1 MKENLF
7 DVLIYLF
14 ENYMD
19 NEDNEDDKVPD
30 IDSLKGELTEV
41 GFHDSD
47 INKALGWLESL
58 AEHKPLGAAVSTAT
72 AFRIFSSAEIARLDS
87 ECRGLLFFLEQSGI
101 LSASNREMVLDRLMA
116 LDTEE
121 ISFEQLKWVVLMV
134 LFSQPDE
141 DDAYARMEDFV
152 YDTVPIYLH

>member
-19 NEDNEDDKVPD
+19 SEEERVPD
-30 IDSLKGELTEV
+30 IDSIKGELIEA
-41 GFHDSD
+41 GFNDLE

-58 AEHKPLGAAVSTAT
+58 SEHKPLEADVSTAT
-72 AFRIFSSAEIARLDS
+72 AFRIFSSAEMARLDT

-101 LSASNREMVLDRLMA
+101 LGAANREMVLDRLMA
-116 LDTEE
+116 LDAEE
-121 ISFEQLKWVVLMV
+121 VSLEELKWVVLMV

-141 DDAYARMEDFV
+141 DNAYARMEDFV
-152 YDTVPIYLH
+152 YDTIPLYLH

>member
-19 NEDNEDDKVPD
+19 SEDEAVPD
-30 IDSLKGELTEV
+30 FDVLTGELLEA
-41 GFHDSD
+41 GFHKPE
-47 INKALGWLESL
+47 INKAFDWLESL
-58 AEHKPLGAAVSTAT
+58 AGQETAITGISAATT
-72 AFRIFSSAEIARLDS
+72 FRIFSQEEINRLDK
-87 ECRGLLFFLEQSGI
+87 ECRGLLFFLEQGGI

-121 ISFEQLKWVVLMV
+121 ISFEELKWVVLMV

-141 DDAYARMEDFV
+141 DNAYARMEDFV
-152 YDTVPIYLH
+152 YEEIPVYLH